1 MRAEGC
7 VIFPVQCPI
16 ILSNFVM
23 NFGRVEKKKRV
34 KKLFTQN
41 FVILRHVPSICDM
54 RIEGK
59 DRYEVK
65 KRRIS

>member
-23 NFGRVEKKKRV
+23 NFGRVEKKKTSE
-34 KKLFTQN
+34 KAFHAKLRDITSRT
-41 FVILRHVPSICDM
+41 LDL
-54 RIEGK
+54 
-59 DRYEVK
+59 
-65 KRRIS
+65 